1 MTGVLVV
8 PRKIIGWRKGSV
20 PQLFATSTSNVRRPL
35 SKPYGVVNTH
45 LCAYQLHW
53 GRWPFTK
60 YVGCKITKQKGV
72 RRVYSNPVVLSYV
85 YRSDW
90 TERHAVKR
98 NYTTEMKG
106 LSHAQRI
113 TLPPINYFWL
123 HEVYTFASSH
133 SYALTG
139 TFPKAIMVPK

>member
-60 YVGCKITKQKGV
+60 YVGCKKTKQKGV
-72 RRVYSNPVVLSYV
+72 RRVYSNPTSFSATYIGQIEPNAMRWREITQRKWRVCRMLSVLLCRPLTISGYT
-85 YRSDW
+85 RCTPSP
-90 TERHAVKR
+90 AVTR
-98 NYTTEMKG
+98 MP
-106 LSHAQRI
+106 SQAHFQRQ
-113 TLPPINYFWL
+113 
-123 HEVYTFASSH
+123 
-133 SYALTG
+133 
-139 TFPKAIMVPK
+139 